1 MAGPVS
7 CAVPPRARSP
17 LVRDPPW
24 CVAPRRA
31 ASSIVTMTSRAAF
44 TDGVR
49 DIGGLVPGV
58 AVFGLSF
65 GALVRARG
73 IDPIAGATS
82 SLVVGAGAGQ
92 TAAIEVLAVGGSVA
106 IAVLSAMIVNARF
119 ALYSAALAPMFGRF
133 TPAWRWGLAY
143 LVSDQTVG
151 LYGRGQERWT
161 APALQQYYMLGVTL
175 PMRTAWVGG
184 TVAGI
189 LLGPVVPGAWQVGFI
204 VPLMFI
210 ALAIPGIRGLPELVA
225 AVTGLVTVVALKDLP
240 LGLNIVAAAL
250 LGMAAG
256 LLVHTRTSR
265 PRPLDAPEPQADTA
279 DSA

>member
-1 MAGPVS
+1 
-7 CAVPPRARSP
+7 
-17 LVRDPPW
+17 
-24 CVAPRRA
+24 
-31 ASSIVTMTSRAAF
+31 MTSRAALI
-44 TDGVR
+44 DGAR
-49 DIGGLVPGV
+49 DIAGLVPGV

-65 GALVRARG
+65 GALIRARG

-82 SLVVGAGAGQ
+82 SLIVGAGAGQ
-92 TAAIEVLAVGGSVA
+92 TAAVEVVVAGGTVA
-106 IAVLSAMIVNARF
+106 IAVLSALIVNARF

-133 TPAWRWGLAY
+133 SRPWRWGLAY
-143 LVSDQTVG
+143 LISDQTVG

-161 APALQQYYMLGVTL
+161 TPALQQFYILGITA

-184 TVAGI
+184 TAAGI
-189 LLGPVVPGAWQVGFI
+189 LLGPVVPGAWQIGVI

-225 AVTGLVTVVALKDLP
+225 AVTGVVAVVALKDLP

-250 LGMAAG
+250 LGMTAG
-256 LLVHTRTSR
+256 LLVRTRGTT
-265 PRPLDAPEPQADTA
+265 PAGAGLAQDAPAPAAPRDSA

>member
-1 MAGPVS
+1 
-7 CAVPPRARSP
+7 
-17 LVRDPPW
+17 
-24 CVAPRRA
+24 
-31 ASSIVTMTSRAAF
+31 MTSRAAF
-44 TDGVR
+44 ADGVR
-49 DIGGLVPGV
+49 DIAGLIPGV

-82 SLVVGAGAGQ
+82 SLIVGAGAGQ
-92 TAAIEVLAVGGSVA
+92 TAATEVVAVGGAVA
-106 IAVLSAMIVNARF
+106 IAVLSALIVNARF

-161 APALQQYYMLGVTL
+161 TPALQQYYMLGVTL

-210 ALAIPGIRGLPELVA
+210 ALAIPGIRGLPEFVA
-225 AVTGLVTVVALKDLP
+225 AVTGVVAVVALKDLP
-240 LGLNIVAAAL
+240 FGLNIVAAAL
-250 LGMAAG
+250 LGMTAG
-256 LLVHTRTSR
+256 LLVHSRTSGAR
-265 PRPLDAPEPQADTA
+265 VSRRLATAKSAADASEPPADTA

>member
-1 MAGPVS
+1 
-7 CAVPPRARSP
+7 
-17 LVRDPPW
+17 
-24 CVAPRRA
+24 
-31 ASSIVTMTSRAAF
+31 MTSRAAF

-106 IAVLSAMIVNARF
+106 IAVLSALIVNARF

-161 APALQQYYMLGVTL
+161 TPALQQFYMLGVTL

-189 LLGPVVPGAWQVGFI
+189 LLGPVVPDAWQVGFI

-210 ALAIPGIRGLPELVA
+210 ALAIPGIRGFPELVA

-250 LGMAAG
+250 LGMTAG
-256 LLVHTRTSR
+256 LLVHTRT
-265 PRPLDAPEPQADTA
+265 PRTRAADAPAPHADTA

>member
-1 MAGPVS
+1 
-7 CAVPPRARSP
+7 
-17 LVRDPPW
+17 
-24 CVAPRRA
+24 
-31 ASSIVTMTSRAAF
+31 MTSRAAF
-44 TDGVR
+44 ADGVR
-49 DIGGLVPGV
+49 DIAGLVPGV

-73 IDPIAGATS
+73 IDPIAGAAG
-82 SLVVGAGAGQ
+82 SLIVGAGAGQ
-92 TAAIEVLAVGGSVA
+92 TAAVEVLAVGGTVA
-106 IAVLSAMIVNARF
+106 IAVLSALVVNARF

-133 TPAWRWGLAY
+133 KPSWRWGLAY

-161 APALQQYYMLGVTL
+161 TPALQQYYMLGVTL

-225 AVTGLVTVVALKDLP
+225 AVTGVVAVVALKDLP

-250 LGMAAG
+250 LGMTAG
-256 LLVHTRTSR
+256 LLVHTRTTLGS
-265 PRPLDAPEPQADTA
+265 ASVSSATEPPADTA

>member
-1 MAGPVS
+1 
-7 CAVPPRARSP
+7 
-17 LVRDPPW
+17 
-24 CVAPRRA
+24 
-31 ASSIVTMTSRAAF
+31 MTSRAAF
-44 TDGVR
+44 IDGVR
-49 DIGGLVPGV
+49 DIAGLVPGV

-65 GALVRARG
+65 GALIRARG

-82 SLVVGAGAGQ
+82 SLIVGAGAGQ
-92 TAAIEVLAVGGSVA
+92 TAAIEVLAVGGAAA
-106 IAVLSAMIVNARF
+106 IAVLSALIVNARF

-133 TPAWRWGLAY
+133 KPAWRWGLAY

-151 LYGRGQERWT
+151 LYSRGQERWPT
-161 APALQQYYMLGVTL
+161 PALQQYYMLGTTL
-175 PMRTAWVGG
+175 PMRVSWVGG

-189 LLGPVVPGAWQVGFI
+189 LLGPIVPGAWQVGFI

-225 AVTGLVTVVALKDLP
+225 AVTGLVAVVALKDLP

-250 LGMAAG
+250 LGMTAG
-256 LLVHTRTSR
+256 LLVHRRASGRGAAGSDVPITSAAKTVEY
-265 PRPLDAPEPQADTA
+265 PADTADTA